1 MLGIFLLSNPYPFAI
16 FGSTVFTDPN
26 DTLFS
31 RNTTAGRDPDYV
43 EDTPDTNDIK
53 QRCILFLEDGARPGF
68 LFGNSS
74 FGEWRPVFSDL
85 LSRKDNHTVCTEM
98 RVDPPTS
105 TTQGIKTLLS
115 GSYPGFI
122 ELGQT
127 FSSSSLTSDHLLK
140 QLHRKGLVLVDH
152 H

>member
-1 MLGIFLLSNPYPFAI
+1 MLLVSK
-16 FGSTVFTDPN
+16 VFTEQN

-31 RNTTAGRDPDYV
+31 TNATTSRDPAHVGDALR
-43 EDTPDTNDIK
+43 TNVMK

-74 FGEWRPVFSDL
+74 FGEWHPVFNDL
-85 LSRKDNHTVCTEM
+85 LYRKDNHTVCTEM
-98 RVDPPTS
+98 KVDPPTS

-127 FSSSSLTSDHLLK
+127 FTSSSLTSDHLLK
-140 QLHRKGLVLVDH
+140 QLHRKGLVLVTPSLSH
-152 H
+152 Q